1 MTWPAVYCRVSCV
14 ASRQWAKAALS
25 VRFGPRRRN
34 NFESGS
40 TSIPG
45 IPVVLV
51 VAQRLLQNKSVIPQ
65 TPYTSVHP
73 IDPDVLVLTL
83 MVLHKGLVTLLSGKR
98 VDRG

>member
-1 MTWPAVYCRVSCV
+1 VLRRGSGRKQRCQFESARGVEII
-14 ASRQWAKAALS
+14 LS
-25 VRFGPRRRN
+25 
-34 NFESGS
+34 ESGS

-45 IPVVLV
+45 IPAVLV

-83 MVLHKGLVTLLSGKR
+83 MVLYKGLVTLLSGKR